1 MEIGLT
7 TFFDE
12 HKTFSTEEELRDHL
26 SFYNPTMLASVS
38 PQLAKYG
45 YKTEGYGRHINL
57 VPIIKTESGESCVSL
72 KM

>member
-7 TFFDE
+7 TFFGE
-12 HKTFSTEEELRDHL
+12 HKIFSNEEELREHL

-45 YKTEGYGRHINL
+45 YKTEGYGGQIKL
-57 VPIIKTESGESCVSL
+57 VSIVKTKSDESYVSL
-72 KM
+72 KI